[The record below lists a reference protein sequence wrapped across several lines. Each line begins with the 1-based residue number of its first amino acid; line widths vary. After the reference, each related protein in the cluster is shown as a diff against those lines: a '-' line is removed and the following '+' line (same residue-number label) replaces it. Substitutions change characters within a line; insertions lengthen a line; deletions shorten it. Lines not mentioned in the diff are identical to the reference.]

1 MSSYIDFN
9 LSKDLLSGEGYVERV
24 FEEVNLP
31 FDHLEEDYVE
41 GEELRNS
48 LTSNS
53 VREKMEDYSIFTVQ
67 NLDGYDIKM
76 VNRSLSGFFSPG
88 VSGPYI
94 SSELVP
100 NDEYSHLRVE
110 LGASSEAELEDIS
123 SDLEVLEAGLEGYFE
138 NREVSAK
145 KEERILAMD

>member
-9 LSKDLLSGEGYVERV
+9 LSKDLLSGESYVERV

-53 VREKMEDYSIFTVQ
+53 VRE
-67 NLDGYDIKM
+67 NG
-76 VNRSLSGFFSPG
+76 
-88 VSGPYI
+88 
-94 SSELVP
+94 
-100 NDEYSHLRVE
+100 
-110 LGASSEAELEDIS
+110 
-123 SDLEVLEAGLEGYFE
+123 
-138 NREVSAK
+138 
-145 KEERILAMD
+145 

>member
-1 MSSYIDFN
+1 M
-9 LSKDLLSGEGYVERV
+9 G
-24 FEEVNLP
+24 
-31 FDHLEEDYVE
+31 
-41 GEELRNS
+41 
-48 LTSNS
+48 
-53 VREKMEDYSIFTVQ
+53 DYSIFTVQ
-67 NLDGYDIKM
+67 TLEGYDIKM

-110 LGASSEAELEDIS
+110 LGAYSDAELEDIS
-123 SDLEVLEAGLEGYFE
+123 SDLEILEAGLEDYFE
-138 NREVSAK
+138 NKEVSAK